1 VDVGLARVSTLDQ
14 DPQLQLDALE
24 QAGCWPIYE
33 EKVSGVSDKRPVRD
47 QALVTLKTGD
57 TLTVW
62 KLDRLGRSMVEIVSI
77 VEDLTK
83 RGVRFRS
90 LTQPID
96 TTDPTGRLQL
106 QLLAA
111 FAEFERAIIKERT
124 VAGKQA
130 RIRKGLHP
138 GGARA
143 YGWSAD
149 HTTVIEEEAAV
160 LRAVAQDLVDGIP
173 FARVVDHLNGEL
185 DLDKPETKVPPNV
198 DRLARPVVP
207 VKGGRWRVNTL
218 QGILLNPRAATILG
232 QEQYQNM
239 VKLLAGKRRPG
250 RLADHLLSGILTCGR
265 DGCGQP
271 LYAAT
276 VRPQGQG
283 KKLVYRCQR
292 LGGGRFSG
300 CGRTSVSLPRA
311 DEWAEE
317 AFVAAVVSEDF
328 AQALAQRQA
337 ELLAG
342 TTTVEELDDW
352 RAEMDDLEQVQG
364 TRYYNDTMR
373 RRYDDLR
380 RMVRQ
385 ATQALVQR
393 PDLQAL
399 IDLPKSEDQLRAR
412 WASWDVATRRVWLRR
427 LVYTVV
433 VKPATGRGRAS
444 DVESRLEPVWKL

>member
-1 VDVGLARVSTLDQ
+1 MQVLISSHQIHHREDDMDVGLARVSTLDQ

-33 EKVSGVSDKRPVRD
+33 EKVSGVSTKRPVRD
-47 QALVTLKTGD
+47 QALAQLKAGD

-77 VEDLTK
+77 VEALTQ

-96 TTDPTGRLQL
+96 TTDPTGKLQL

-111 FAEFERAIIKERT
+111 FAEYERTMIKERT

-130 RIRKGLHP
+130 RIRRGLHP

-149 HTTVIEEEAAV
+149 HTQVIEPEAQV
-160 LRAVAQDLVDGIP
+160 LRAVAQALVDGQPIS
-173 FARVVDHLNGEL
+173 RVVDQLNALGF
-185 DLDKPETKVPPNV
+185 P
-198 DRLARPVVP
+198 P
-207 VKGGRWRVNTL
+207 VKDGRWRVNTV
-218 QGILLNPRAATILG
+218 QNMLLNPRAAEILG
-232 QEQYQNM
+232 QDQHREM
-239 VKLLAGKRRPG
+239 ARLLAPKRRPG
-250 RLADHLLSGILTCGR
+250 RLATDANLLSGVLTCGR

-276 VRPQGQG
+276 VRNG
-283 KKLVYRCQR
+283 KRVYRCHR

-300 CGRTSVSLPRA
+300 CGRTSVALGRA
-311 DEWAEE
+311 DAWAEE
-317 AFVAAVVSEDF
+317 LFVVSVTGEDF
-328 AQALAQRQA
+328 AQALVQRQA

-342 TTTVEELDDW
+342 ETTVEELDAW
-352 RAEMDDLEQVQG
+352 REEMAELEQVQG
-364 TRYYNDTMR
+364 TRFYSEAMR
-373 RRYDDLR
+373 RRHDDLQ
-380 RMVRQ
+380 RMVRA

-393 PDLQAL
+393 PDLTAMLELPRTEDAL
-399 IDLPKSEDQLRAR
+399 RER
-412 WASWDVATRRVWLRR
+412 WASWTTDQRRAWLRR
-427 LVYTVV
+427 LVSTIVV
-433 VKPATGRGRAS
+433 HPATGQGRAS
-444 DVESRLEPVWKL
+444 DVEARMAPVWRV